1 METTMK
7 GIDAMRW
14 AREISKLPDGH
25 FTVAFFPCSRIK
37 GTASTKLEVKEE
49 CRWRTQLPEERFSIN
64 GDNFFLFTDAAGEPK
79 MCYKILIR
87 YMGFPNDGYK
97 LHKIDWL

>member
-1 METTMK
+1 MK

-25 FTVAFFPCSRIK
+25 FTLAFFPCSRVK
-37 GTASTKLEVKEE
+37 QTASTHLEIKEG
-49 CRWRTQLPEERFSIN
+49 CRWRTQLPDECFSID
-64 GDNFFLFTDAAGEPK
+64 GDNFFLFTDGNGEPK
-79 MCYKILIR
+79 MCYRILIR
-87 YMGFPNDGYK
+87 YMGFPNDGYE